1 MTPVTGELDRL
12 KARDEGNPEASA
24 RFKQAVRDQIPPL
37 ATIWR
42 LLGPNPRAIVLGL
55 SMFAGSP
62 LWYFLYQLVV
72 QNLLLVISVRAHN
85 AAWKRVAATAS
96 PGLAA

>member
-1 MTPVTGELDRL
+1 MRAEVPR
-12 KARDEGNPEASA
+12 
-24 RFKQAVRDQIPPL
+24 L

-62 LWYFLYQLVV
+62 LWYFIYQTLVLDTLLVV
-72 QNLLLVISVRAHN
+72 SVRTHS
-85 AAWKRVAATAS
+85 AAWRRVAAKLEA
-96 PGLAA
+96 